1 MVGGNQDRIRI
12 WYNRELM
19 AECVFVLYENEL
31 LYIVEDG
38 GELIKVVD
46 LAIFSV
52 DVENAIVVIDLVQ
65 V

>member
-1 MVGGNQDRIRI
+1 
-12 WYNRELM
+12 M

-31 LYIVEDG
+31 LDIVEDG